1 MIGPMLG
8 VAAIVTGAADGSGG
22 PADAGERLRLVH
34 ADEFSIVFM
43 PEQHAFPRAQASPF
57 DVRTVTIFETPALLG
72 QVSEWD
78 VRISQ
83 TRIDCQAGLIGDRAH
98 RIFLGETPVDETTPP
113 FRMQRPNG
121 PEKTAILAYACHRT
135 PASSEILVDDIA
147 AARVWAADAYL
158 KLRASQR

>member
-1 MIGPMLG
+1 MLG
-8 VAAIVTGAADGSGG
+8 SIILSAAIIAGAADS
-22 PADAGERLRLVH
+22 PSATSEADEQLRLVH

-43 PEQHAFPRAQASPF
+43 PEQHAFPRMQASPV

-78 VRISQ
+78 VRISE

-121 PEKTAILAYACHRT
+121 PEKAAILAYACHPT
-135 PASSEILVDDIA
+135 PASADILVDDIP
-147 AARVWAADAYL
+147 AARAWAADAYL
-158 KLRASQR
+158 RIRASQR